1 MSARQLAIQ
10 AHPPLRVSAGYLLR
24 FILLV
29 ILGILWA
36 APTAWM
42 LLTSL
47 KPEAQAIS
55 LPPAWLP
62 NPPTALTLDNYAT
75 IIFHPT
81 QISMVQSFE
90 NSVIVATLGTLLVV
104 TVDCLAAYALA
115 RLDFVGRQ
123 AFFALVIATLI
134 IPGEVLLVP
143 VYVIVWHLGW
153 LNDFRALIVP
163 PMAGGFGVFLLRQFF
178 IGIPQELEDAARI
191 DGCSRF
197 RIFHSI
203 TLPLARG
210 AVAAL
215 AIFTFLGLWNEFTWP
230 YIVINDVQRMT
241 LPIALLQF
249 RSAFWSAY
257 GQLMAGTAIAGVPAM
272 IVFLLFQRAIIQS
285 ITLTGI
291 KG

>member
-1 MSARQLAIQ
+1 MSVGQIAIEPR
-10 AHPPLRVSAGYLLR
+10 ALLRVSIGQLIR

-29 ILGILWA
+29 ALGALWI

-55 LPPAWLP
+55 LPPSWLP
-62 NPPTALTLDNYAT
+62 NPPTALTLDNYNT

-90 NSVIVATLGTLLVV
+90 NSVIVSSLGTLLVV

-115 RLDFVGRQ
+115 RLQFVGRQ
-123 AFFALVIATLI
+123 MFFALVIATLI

-143 VYVIVWHLGW
+143 NYVTVWHLGW

-163 PMAGGFGVFLLRQFF
+163 PIAGGFGVFLLRQFF

-197 RIFHSI
+197 RIFRTI
-203 TLPLARG
+203 TIPLARG

-272 IVFLLFQRAIIQS
+272 IVFLIFQRAIIQS